1 VAGITHFL
9 PKTKGNIMPKQIFHF
24 RVFYT
29 RDVYRDIEIAGTDS
43 LYDLAS
49 IIIQSFN
56 FDFDHAFGFYSN
68 LKKYYDSAERYELFA
83 DLEDVGMESDA
94 LSVKN
99 TAINSVFTEKKDM
112 LFFFDYG
119 DCWQFKVHC
128 MSVQPSKKGQKY
140 PHCSLT
146 KGTAPIQYPPFED
159 EEDAA

>member
-1 VAGITHFL
+1 
-9 PKTKGNIMPKQIFHF
+9 MPKQIFHF

-29 RDVYRDIEIAGTDS
+29 RSVYRDIEIAGTDS
-43 LYDLAS
+43 LYDLAG
-49 IIIQSFN
+49 IITQSFN
-56 FDFDHAFGFYSN
+56 FAFDHAFGFYSN
-68 LKKYYDSAERYELFA
+68 LKRYYDSAERYELFA
-83 DLEDVGMESDA
+83 DLEDMEIAPDVKGVSDT
-94 LSVKN
+94 LIS
-99 TAINSVFTEKKDM
+99 SVFTEKKER

-128 MSVQPSKKGQKY
+128 MSVKPSEKGQKY